1 MAFDVDA
8 RLAANSVEIED
19 WPLCHVRLKTDK
31 TYPWL
36 YLIPRKEGIREMF
49 ELSYHDQQ
57 NLIREIAAAGMA
69 MKTLYNAD
77 KINTAAYG
85 NMVPQLHV
93 HVFAR
98 HNTDPA
104 WPKPVWA
111 VQLPEISYNDNEIAD
126 ELRALKQAFAELR
139 RKGEPI

>member
-1 MAFDVDA
+1 MAFEVDG
-8 RLAANSVEIED
+8 RLAANSVAIED

-36 YLIPRKEGIREMF
+36 YLIPRKEDIREIF
-49 ELSYHDQQ
+49 ELAYHDQAS
-57 NLIREIAAAGMA
+57 LIREISTAGIA
-69 MKTLYNAD
+69 MKMLYQVD

-85 NMVPQLHV
+85 NMVPQLHI

-98 HNTDPA
+98 HKEDGA

-111 VQLPEISYNDNEIAD
+111 VQRDEMPYTEEEIA
-126 ELRALKQAFAELR
+126 EQARSLRQVFAELR